1 MEINHELLSMGLAA
15 LASIGA
21 TWVGV
26 KKFLSANIASI
37 TTDKAQVD
45 LINYLKEARQ
55 IAHEAEEKYRER
67 LRQIEL
73 ENSEIRAKLTTVE
86 TENTMLKGQNAMLTD
101 IITSLQLSLSQ
112 TKKIL
117 EEQIEMNN
125 ELIKKISQFED

>member
-1 MEINHELLSMGLAA
+1 MGAAA
-15 LASIGA
+15 LASIGV
-21 TWVGV
+21 TWISI

-67 LRQIEL
+67 FTQIEI
-73 ENSEIRAKLTTVE
+73 ENSELKAKLTTLE
-86 TENTMLKGQNAMLTD
+86 AESTMIKGQNVMLTD

>member
-1 MEINHELLSMGLAA
+1 MGINQEIFAMGVAA

-21 TWVGV
+21 TWISI

-37 TTDKAQVD
+37 TTDKAHVD

-67 LRQIEL
+67 FKQIEI
-73 ENSEIRAKLTTVE
+73 ENSELKAKLTTLE
-86 TENTMLKGQNAMLTD
+86 TESTMIKGQNAMLTD

-125 ELIKKISQFED
+125 ELIKKISQFDD

>member
-1 MEINHELLSMGLAA
+1 MGVAA

-21 TWVGV
+21 TWISI

-37 TTDKAQVD
+37 TTDKAHVD

-67 LRQIEL
+67 FKQIEI
-73 ENSEIRAKLTTVE
+73 ENSELKATLTTLE
-86 TENTMLKGQNAMLTD
+86 AESAMIKGQNAMLTD

>member
-1 MEINHELLSMGLAA
+1 MGVAA

-21 TWVGV
+21 TWISI

-37 TTDKAQVD
+37 TTDKAHVD

-67 LRQIEL
+67 FKQIEI
-73 ENSEIRAKLTTVE
+73 ENSELKAKLTTLE
-86 TENTMLKGQNAMLTD
+86 AESTMIKGQNAMLTD

>member
-1 MEINHELLSMGLAA
+1 MDINNEIFSMGGVA

-21 TWVGV
+21 TWISI

-37 TTDKAQVD
+37 TTDKAHVD

-67 LRQIEL
+67 FTQIEI
-73 ENSEIRAKLTTVE
+73 ENSELKAKLTTLE
-86 TENTMLKGQNAMLTD
+86 AESTMIKGQNVMLTD

>member
-1 MEINHELLSMGLAA
+1 MDINNEIFSMGAAA

-21 TWVGV
+21 TWISI

-67 LRQIEL
+67 FTQIEI
-73 ENSEIRAKLTTVE
+73 ENSELKAKLTTLE
-86 TENTMLKGQNAMLTD
+86 AESTMIKGQNVMLTD

>member
-1 MEINHELLSMGLAA
+1 MDINNEIFSMGAAA

-21 TWVGV
+21 TWISI

-67 LRQIEL
+67 FKQIEI
-73 ENSEIRAKLTTVE
+73 ENSELKAKLTTLE
-86 TENTMLKGQNAMLTD
+86 AESTMIKGQNAMLTD

>member
-1 MEINHELLSMGLAA
+1 MDINHEIFSMGAAA
-15 LASIGA
+15 LASLGA
-21 TWVGV
+21 TWISI

-67 LRQIEL
+67 FKQIEI
-73 ENSEIRAKLTTVE
+73 ENSELKAKLTTLE
-86 TENTMLKGQNAMLTD
+86 SESTMIKGQNAMLTD

-117 EEQIEMNN
+117 EDQIEMNN

>member
-1 MEINHELLSMGLAA
+1 MDINNEIFSMGAAA
-15 LASIGA
+15 LASIGV
-21 TWVGV
+21 TWISI

-67 LRQIEL
+67 FTQIEI
-73 ENSEIRAKLTTVE
+73 ENSELKAKLTTLE
-86 TENTMLKGQNAMLTD
+86 AESTMIKGQNVMLTD

-117 EEQIEMNN
+117 EDQIEMNN

>member
-1 MEINHELLSMGLAA
+1 M
-15 LASIGA
+15 
-21 TWVGV
+21 
-26 KKFLSANIASI
+26 
-37 TTDKAQVD
+37 
-45 LINYLKEARQ
+45 
-55 IAHEAEEKYRER
+55 
-67 LRQIEL
+67 QIEL

-125 ELIKKISQFED
+125 ELIKKISQSED